1 MPQTTVQLCTFT
13 VGDLVFALEVTRI
26 QEVILLTQITQV
38 PLASKTI
45 RGLVNLRGQIVTA
58 VDMRARLSLPPRT
71 VDVDSPP
78 MNVVVRSDEGLM
90 SLVVDAIGDVVTVEE
105 STFEKPPST
114 LEPVLR
120 EVVDKVC
127 KQPGQL
133 ILVLKPEQSS
143 PAAANAA

>member
-1 MPQTTVQLCTFT
+1 MAHSTVQLCTFT
-13 VGDLVFALEVTRI
+13 VGDLIFALEVTRI

-38 PLASKTI
+38 PLAASII

-58 VDMRARLSLPPRT
+58 VDMRARLNLPARPHDPDT
-71 VDVDSPP
+71 PP

-120 EVVDKVC
+120 EVVDRVC

-133 ILVLKPEQSS
+133 ILVLKPDHAS
-143 PAAANAA
+143 PAPVPA